1 MEPKKLQRITS
12 EKVLGGVAAGLADYF
27 GIDKV
32 IVRVLFVLAVFVPIP
47 FHIILAY
54 IVLWIAMPK
63 APLYL
68 PAPMN
73 NEQSLSV
80 S

>member
-12 EKVLGGVAAGLADYF
+12 EKVIGGVAAGLADYF

-32 IVRVLFVLAVFVPIP
+32 IIRVLFVLGVFLPVPFP
-47 FHIILAY
+47 FILTYII
-54 IVLWIAMPK
+54 LWIAMPK

-68 PAPMN
+68 PAAPTN
-73 NEQSLSV
+73 NQNFSV
-80 S
+80 G